1 MNICISPEWLVAI
14 FTGLLVVVTAGLAV
28 YTYRLWGATDRLV
41 TDAKDTSQRQLR
53 AYVSVKNGKI
63 SELSTTEHIMAKLTI
78 INCGNT
84 PAYALQKVSGIT
96 LAEFPLQHDIA
107 SQITSKFADGDF
119 PKSKETLGP
128 GAKLQM
134 MGQFSTLLEDTHISA
149 IKSGTSAIY
158 FFGEIR
164 YLDAFERPQYMKFR
178 YFVGGGAGI
187 EGNQFAA
194 YQEGNEAS

>member
-1 MNICISPEWLVAI
+1 MNIFLSPEWLVAI
-14 FTGLLVVVTAGLAV
+14 FTGLFVVVTAGLTV

-63 SELSTTEHIMAKLTI
+63 SEFSTTEHIMAKLTI

-84 PAYALQKVSGIT
+84 PAYSLQKVSGIT
-96 LAEFPLQHDIA
+96 LTEFPLQHDIA

-128 GAKLQM
+128 GAELQVI
-134 MGQFSTLLEDTHISA
+134 GQFSALLEDTHISA

-178 YFVGGGAGI
+178 YFVGGGAVIVG
-187 EGNQFAA
+187 GQFAA
-194 YQEGNEAS
+194 YPEGNEAS